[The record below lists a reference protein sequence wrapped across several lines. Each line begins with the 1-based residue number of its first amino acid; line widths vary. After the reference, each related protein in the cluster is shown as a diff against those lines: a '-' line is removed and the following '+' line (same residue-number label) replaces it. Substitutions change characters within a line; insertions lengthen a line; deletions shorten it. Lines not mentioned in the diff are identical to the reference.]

1 MERKCKQCGDRF
13 EADQEWKTIC
23 LDCWKANRNRR
34 DQQLVEQLER
44 RTRELEAE
52 VDRYRRQSS
61 KQQLEISR
69 LELLLISERGNR
81 EPPRHNG
88 QAIPPDML
96 RRLIQLAHPDRHNGS
111 EAATKATQWLL
122 GQRGG

>member
-1 MERKCKQCGDRF
+1 MERKCKQCGEPF

-34 DQQLVEQLER
+34 GQQLVEQLER

-69 LELLLISERGNR
+69 LELLLISERGK
-81 EPPRHNG
+81 ELPRHNS
-88 QAIPPDML
+88 QPIPPDMW
-96 RRLIQLAHPDRHNGS
+96 RRLVQLAHPDKHGDS
-111 EAATKATQWLL
+111 LAALEATRWLMEN
-122 GQRGG
+122 RP

>member
-1 MERKCKQCGDRF
+1 MERKCKQCGEPF

-61 KQQLEISR
+61 RQQLEISR
-69 LELLLISERGNR
+69 LELLLISERGK

-88 QAIPPDML
+88 QPIPPDMI
-96 RRLIQLAHPDRHNGS
+96 RRLLQLAHPDKHGGS

-122 GQRGG
+122 GQRGS

>member
-1 MERKCKQCGDRF
+1 MERKCPQCGDRF

-34 DQQLVEQLER
+34 DQQLVERLER

-61 KQQLEISR
+61 RQQLEISR
-69 LELLLISERGNR
+69 LELLLISERGK

-88 QAIPPDML
+88 QPIPPDMI
-96 RRLIQLAHPDRHNGS
+96 RRLLQLAHPDKHGGS

-122 GQRGG
+122 GQRGS

>member
-13 EADQEWKTIC
+13 EADEEWKTIC

-34 DQQLVEQLER
+34 DQQLMEQLER

-52 VDRYRRQSS
+52 VDRYQRQSS

-69 LELLLISERGNR
+69 LELLLISERGK
-81 EPPRHNG
+81 ELPRHNS
-88 QAIPPDML
+88 QPIPPDMI
-96 RRLIQLAHPDRHNGS
+96 RRLLQLAHPDKHGGS

-122 GQRGG
+122 GQRGS

>member
-34 DQQLVEQLER
+34 DQQLVERLER

-61 KQQLEISR
+61 RQQLEISR
-69 LELLLISERGNR
+69 LELLLSERGK

-88 QAIPPDML
+88 QPIPPDMI
-96 RRLIQLAHPDRHNGS
+96 RRLLQLAHPDKHGGS

-122 GQRGG
+122 GQRGS